1 MEQITS
7 AEIANEFYNENKNLF
22 NGKATPISYLT
33 NALNKFNQNQKRPK
47 LNLDKLMELSK
58 TKNPLF
64 KLDFFFLQNGR
75 MEKPL
80 TTANLQ
86 VGKDVKFVLTRIPN
100 NNFIPGVKVN
110 F

>member
-1 MEQITS
+1 
-7 AEIANEFYNENKNLF
+7 
-22 NGKATPISYLT
+22 
-33 NALNKFNQNQKRPK
+33 
-47 LNLDKLMELSK
+47 MELSK

-64 KLDFFFLQNGR
+64 KLELFIVRNGR

-80 TTANLQ
+80 TTATLEI
-86 VGKDVKFVLTRIPN
+86 GKKDKFILTKTPN

>member
-1 MEQITS
+1 MKIKIYST
-7 AEIANEFYNENKNLF
+7 ENQH
-22 NGKATPISYLT
+22 
-33 NALNKFNQNQKRPK
+33 QNPKRPK

-64 KLDFFFLQNGR
+64 KFDFYFLQNGR
-75 MEKPL
+75 MGKPL
-80 TTANLQ
+80 TTATLQ
-86 VGKDVKFVLTRIPN
+86 VGKDDKFVLTRVPG